1 MKPEINSLR
10 SIVLAGLV
18 LALATV
24 LPAQSA
30 GSDTGKATTPP
41 ASAPS
46 AQPAPGTT
54 PVGGDSPAPADT
66 KQPAT
71 QQPTSTRPSGKSS
84 PDATSKE
91 PAPGTTPVGGDIPA
105 KSADLEKVVPVGGD
119 LIKVKPGSVE
129 DVSAVGNRDIGG
141 RGLGN
146 WYSTDTE
153 IKMGKTYADE
163 IEKSS
168 KFITDPVVTEYV
180 NRIGQNIVK
189 NSDCKVP
196 FTIKVL
202 DSDEINA
209 FALPGGFF
217 YVNSGLIL
225 NADEEAELA
234 GVMAHET
241 AHVCAHHAVREMT
254 RMNYAQL
261 GTIPLIFIG
270 GWTGYGIYEAAS
282 IGIPI
287 TFMKFSRE
295 FEAQADYLGVQYM
308 YRAGYDPQAFITFF
322 EKIQAL
328 EKRKPGAVAKVFA
341 DHPQTPDRIL
351 HTQEEIARILPAR
364 DEYMVTTSEFDD
376 VKARL
381 ARIENK
387 RRLTDTKGVTRPSLR
402 RASTGTDSGSSPAR
416 PTTARVPTTSPRC
429 IAATTRTKSDALQGG
444 RQSRKGTA
452 QPERVLLL
460 VLSAAS
466 LYIGCGRQLHSIH
479 EENCHFRGGLCLH
492 SAADEDRQSDASRAA
507 ARHRVCPQSPAGHRV
522 QRQRHHHGGQSP
534 DRDTS

>member
-1 MKPEINSLR
+1 MRQEFNGSRVML
-10 SIVLAGLV
+10 LGALV
-18 LALATV
+18 FALGAT
-24 LPAQSA
+24 LGAQST
-30 GSDTGKATTPP
+30 SST
-41 ASAPS
+41 SAPADAS
-46 AQPAPGTT
+46 QTAQPAPGTT
-54 PVGGDSPAPADT
+54 PVAGDAAPPPPSATADNNKQTKESGKKNKKGDKNKDDSEAGTEAVKGDSNVNVD
-66 KQPAT
+66 
-71 QQPTSTRPSGKSS
+71 
-84 PDATSKE
+84 PD
-91 PAPGTTPVGGDIPA
+91 
-105 KSADLEKVVPVGGD
+105 KVVPVGGE
-119 LIKVKPGSVE
+119 LQKVKSGSIQ
-129 DVSAVGNRDIGG
+129 DVNAVGNRDIGG

-168 KFITDPVVTEYV
+168 RFITDPVITEYV
-180 NRIGQNIVK
+180 NRVGQNIVK

-241 AHVCAHHAVREMT
+241 AHVCAHHAVRQMT
-254 RMNYAQL
+254 RLNYAQL

-287 TFMKFSRE
+287 TFMRFSRE
-295 FEAQADYLGVQYM
+295 FESQADFLGVQYM

-351 HTQEEIARILPAR
+351 HSQEEIARFLPPR

-387 RRLTDTKGVTRPSLR
+387 RRLTDTKGNAKPSLR
-402 RASTGTDSGSSPAR
+402 RASTGPDDSSQGDSNSNTDDR
-416 PTTARVPTTSPRC
+416 PT
-429 IAATTRTKSDALQGG
+429 
-444 RQSRKGTA
+444 
-452 QPERVLLL
+452 
-460 VLSAAS
+460 
-466 LYIGCGRQLHSIH
+466 LH
-479 EENCHFRGGLCLH
+479 R
-492 SAADEDRQSDASRAA
+492 
-507 ARHRVCPQSPAGHRV
+507 
-522 QRQRHHHGGQSP
+522 
-534 DRDTS
+534 RDDQN